1 MGDKISRLKTDLLY
15 SPLGTDPLSEIPLQ
29 GVTFN
34 TVRDKHNACAFVLV
48 RPVVEPNRIVE
59 DVLDTVNNDWATG
72 TLCRAHDSF
81 DSEQIRTLGASKR
94 FERVTEGFNG

>member
-1 MGDKISRLKTDLLY
+1 MGDKISRPKTDLLY
-15 SPLGTDPLSEIPLQ
+15 SPLGADPLSEIPLQ